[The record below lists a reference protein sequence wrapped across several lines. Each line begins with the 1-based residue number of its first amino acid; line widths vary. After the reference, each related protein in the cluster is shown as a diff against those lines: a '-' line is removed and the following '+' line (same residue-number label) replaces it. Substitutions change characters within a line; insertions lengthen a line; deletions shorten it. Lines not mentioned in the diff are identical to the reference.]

1 MVLVRGRDSVDRIPS
16 DGQPRSRSGLGSV
29 AGGRLLPHRA
39 YEARWRRLADARR
52 IRPSRPACACI
63 LTNDTDDCATHARA
77 AKPRGFPDLPGSPF
91 CVPASRGVRRGD
103 ERLWL
108 LCAAVGV
115 AAAAASVGAIVAG
128 SSGIVAVAGAV
139 AAGPAV
145 TAVAGIVSVSV
156 TAAVLIAVLRRI
168 RRGLLGVLLD
178 LRRLLILP
186 CLGLLRAG
194 APCAVRAADFAVVG
208 WLGEGHHLLILQ
220 GE

>member
-1 MVLVRGRDSVDRIPS
+1 MP
-16 DGQPRSRSGLGSV
+16 
-29 AGGRLLPHRA
+29 
-39 YEARWRRLADARR
+39 
-52 IRPSRPACACI
+52 
-63 LTNDTDDCATHARA
+63 T
-77 AKPRGFPDLPGSPF
+77 
-91 CVPASRGVRRGD
+91 SRGVRRGD

-145 TAVAGIVSVSV
+145 TAVAAVAGIVSVSV

-194 APCAVRAADFAVVG
+194 APGAVRAADFAVVG